1 MYMTKLDIKHAY
13 YSMPAHKSNKKLLE
27 FAYHDELYNLIVIS
41 IEYTE
46 SPRKFTKT
54 FTTLL
59 AFVRVD

>member
-1 MYMTKLDIKHAY
+1 
-13 YSMPAHKSNKKLLE
+13 MPTHKSNKKLLE
-27 FAYHDELYNLIVIS
+27 FAYHDELYNFIVIS

-46 SPRKFTKT
+46 SPRTFTKT